1 MANMAT
7 YLDTKVADYT
17 ATELDITPQNALVE
31 EGQKTQYQH
40 EFDSGDLEIVTTSN
54 SYFTVSIQWEW
65 LSYGDAETILD
76 FYHDK
81 VNGKKDSFYWPHPF
95 DGNTYVVK
103 FASDLTRIY
112 SVKRPDTAEISE
124 VVLRVEGV
132 KA

>member
-7 YLDTKVADYT
+7 YLNTMVADYT
-17 ATELDITPQNALVE
+17 ATELNITPQNALVE

-40 EFDSGDLEIVTTSN
+40 EFDSGDLEVITTSN

-65 LSYGDAETILD
+65 LSYTDAATILD

-81 VNGKKDSFYWPHPF
+81 VNGKEDSFYWPHPF
-95 DGNTYVVK
+95 DGNTYVVR
-103 FASDLTRIY
+103 FASNLTQIDNVKKP
-112 SVKRPDTAEISE
+112 SVTEISE
-124 VVLRVEGV
+124 VVLRIEGV